1 MSVNLWSAGA
11 GVGAVAPSVPATMDP
26 WWQGPLAGFVVA
38 LGVGLLI
45 GVERERR
52 KEDAAV
58 GTPGGIRTHALVGL
72 AGAAAAQFG
81 SPALVVAG
89 ALVVGALAVVS
100 YLRSSLADPGIT
112 SEVALLVTF
121 LVGALAIQAPQLAA
135 ALGVLTALLL
145 ASRSALHDFARRSL
159 TDREVLDAMLLA
171 GAALVVLPL
180 MPDRAVDPLG
190 VINPHLIWRLTV
202 LVLVLNAFGYVA
214 LRALG
219 PNRGL
224 PLAGLF
230 GGFVSSTAT
239 IGAMGARASA
249 QPSLGTAAA
258 VAATLSSVAT
268 VLQMSLVLALVAPAL
283 LANLAPG
290 LLAMGAA
297 ALGSGALGL
306 QRLRREPVQD
316 GATGPDGRAF
326 QPRQAL
332 AFSATVTTLLLLAA
346 WLERRYGA
354 TGALTGVAL
363 GGFADTHSAA
373 ASAAALQ
380 ANGAIG
386 TAEAALGVR
395 LAMTA
400 NTVSKLVVAW
410 ASGGARYLR
419 AVAPPLLLMILALWA
434 GALWNP

>member
-1 MSVNLWSAGA
+1 MFEEFWSGGDAA
-11 GVGAVAPSVPATMDP
+11 S
-26 WWQGPLAGFVVA
+26 LAGFAVA

-52 KEDAAV
+52 KDGDASV
-58 GTPGGIRTHALVGL
+58 GAPGGIRTHALVGL

-89 ALVVGALAVVS
+89 ALVVGALAVAS
-100 YLRSSLADPGIT
+100 YLRSPAGDPGIT

-145 ASRSALHDFARRSL
+145 ASRSALHEFARRSL
-159 TDREVLDAMLLA
+159 TDREVLDAILLA
-171 GAALVVLPL
+171 GAALLVLPL

-190 VINPHLIWRLTV
+190 IVNPHVIWRLTV
-202 LVLVLNAFGYVA
+202 LVLLLNAFGYVA

-239 IGAMGARASA
+239 IGAMGARAST
-249 QPSLGTAAA
+249 QPALGLAAA
-258 VAATLSSVAT
+258 VAATFSSVAT
-268 VLQMSLVLALVAPAL
+268 VLQMSLVLALVTPAL
-283 LANLAPG
+283 LAELAAG
-290 LLAMGAA
+290 LLGMGAVAVGAGALGMLRLRRSPAGDGAA
-297 ALGSGALGL
+297 AP
-306 QRLRREPVQD
+306 Q
-316 GATGPDGRAF
+316 GRAF
-326 QPRQAL
+326 QPRHAL

-346 WLERRYGA
+346 WLEHRYGA
-354 TGALTGVAL
+354 AGALVGVAL
-363 GGFADTHSAA
+363 GGFADTHSVA

-380 ANGAIG
+380 GKGSIG
-386 TAEAALGVR
+386 LQEAALGVR

-400 NTVSKLVVAW
+400 NTASKLAVAW
-410 ASGGARYLR
+410 TSGGARFLR
-419 AVAPPLLLMILALWA
+419 AVAPALLLMLAALWA
-434 GALWNP
+434 GALWRP

>member
-1 MSVNLWSAGA
+1 MSTGPELPSIDALWQ
-11 GVGAVAPSVPATMDP
+11 APL
-26 WWQGPLAGFVVA
+26 GGFVVA

-52 KEDAAV
+52 KKEDATV

-72 AGAAAAQFG
+72 AGAAAAQLG

-89 ALVVGALAVVS
+89 ALVVGALAVAS
-100 YLRSSLADPGIT
+100 YLRSSQSDPGIT

-121 LVGALAIQAPQLAA
+121 LVGALAVHASQLAA
-135 ALGVLTALLL
+135 ALGVSTALLL
-145 ASRSALHDFARRSL
+145 ASRSALHEFARRSL
-159 TDREVLDAMLLA
+159 TDREVLDAILLA
-171 GAALVVLPL
+171 GAALVVLPV

-190 VINPHLIWRLTV
+190 VINPHVIWRLTV
-202 LVLVLNAFGYVA
+202 VVLLLNAFGYVA
-214 LRALG
+214 LRLLG
-219 PNRGL
+219 PERGL

-249 QPSLGTAAA
+249 QPSLGAAAA
-258 VAATLSSVAT
+258 VAATFSSVAT
-268 VLQMSLVLALVAPAL
+268 VLQMALVLGLVAPIV
-283 LANLAPG
+283 LASMAPG
-290 LLAMGAA
+290 LVAMGAA
-297 ALGSGALGL
+297 AVATGL
-306 QRLRREPVQD
+306 HGLWRLRRLPAHDGQD
-316 GATGPDGRAF
+316 GPRGRAF
-326 QPRQAL
+326 QPGHAL

-354 TGALTGVAL
+354 TGALTGIAV

-380 ANGAIG
+380 AKGSIALQD
-386 TAEAALGVR
+386 AALGVR

-400 NTVSKLVVAW
+400 NTASKLVVAW
-410 ASGGARYLR
+410 ASGGLVYLR
-419 AVAPPLLLMILALWA
+419 SVAPPLLLMLAALWA
-434 GALWNP
+434 GALWP

>member
-1 MSVNLWSAGA
+1 MFDEFWAAAGSDD
-11 GVGAVAPSVPATMDP
+11 VAR
-26 WWQGPLAGFVVA
+26 LAGFAVA

-52 KEDAAV
+52 KENDASV
-58 GTPGGIRTHALVGL
+58 GAPGGVRTHALVGL

-89 ALVVGALAVVS
+89 ALVVGALAVAS
-100 YLRSSLADPGIT
+100 YLRTSPGDPGIT

-159 TDREVLDAMLLA
+159 TDREVLDAILLA

-190 VINPHLIWRLTV
+190 IVNPHVIWRLTV
-202 LVLVLNAFGYVA
+202 LVLLLNAFGYVA

-219 PNRGL
+219 PDRGL

-230 GGFVSSTAT
+230 GGFVSSAAT

-249 QPSLGTAAA
+249 QPALGMAAA

-283 LANLAPG
+283 LAELAVG

-297 ALGSGALGL
+297 ALGAGALGL
-306 QRLRREPVQD
+306 LRLRRATVAD
-316 GATGPDGRAF
+316 GADAPQGRAF
-326 QPRQAL
+326 QPRYAL

-354 TGALTGVAL
+354 AGALVGVAL

-380 ANGAIG
+380 VKGALG
-386 TAEAALGVR
+386 LDEAAVGVR

-400 NTVSKLVVAW
+400 NTVSKLAVAW

-419 AVAPPLLLMILALWA
+419 GVAPALLLMLAALWA
-434 GALWNP
+434 GALWSP